1 MVELLFTEK
10 EGVAGTLI
18 DLAGG
23 GVSTLAGLYVWEKL
37 AQPVNKLLG
46 KWLGLW
52 AQPITAFVIG
62 LIVLHIA
69 RSQEGTLGRF
79 LQLMAYGM
87 LGGATAKALN
97 IDPPLT
103 PTNPTG
109 NKVAVSPWSTLRPTP
124 IVPQ

>member
-1 MVELLFTEK
+1 MVELLFTTR
-10 EGVAGTLI
+10 EGLAGTAI

-23 GVSTLAGLYVWEKL
+23 GISVLGGLYVWEKL
-37 AQPVNKLLG
+37 AGPVNRMLG
-46 KWLGLW
+46 KWLGSY
-52 AQPITAFVIG
+52 AQPVTAFVIG

-69 RSQEGTLGRF
+69 RSQEGALGRF

-87 LGGATAKALN
+87 LGGAAAKALG

-103 PTNPTG
+103 PTNPVG
-109 NKVAVSPWSTLRPTP
+109 RRVVSPWSTLQPVP

>member
-1 MVELLFTEK
+1 MFTTR
-10 EGVAGTLI
+10 EGLAGTVI

-23 GVSTLAGLYVWEKL
+23 GISVLGGLYVWEKL
-37 AQPVNKLLG
+37 AGPVNRLLG
-46 KWLGLW
+46 KWLGSY
-52 AQPITAFVIG
+52 AQPVTAFVIG

-69 RSQEGTLGRF
+69 RSQEGALGRF

-87 LGGATAKALN
+87 LGGAASKALG

-103 PTNPTG
+103 PTNPVG
-109 NKVAVSPWSTLRPTP
+109 RRVVSPWSTLQPVP

>member
-1 MVELLFTEK
+1 MVELLFTQK
-10 EGVAGTLI
+10 EGIAGTLI

-23 GVSTLAGLYVWEKL
+23 GISVLGGLYVWEKL
-37 AQPVNKLLG
+37 AQSINQFLG
-46 KWLGLW
+46 KWLGMW
-52 AQPITAFVIG
+52 AQPVTAFVIG

-69 RSQEGTLGRF
+69 RSQEGALGRF
-79 LQLMAYGM
+79 LQVMAYGM
-87 LGGATAKALN
+87 LGGAAAKALN

-109 NKVAVSPWSTLRPTP
+109 RRVVSPWSTLQPVP

>member
-1 MVELLFTEK
+1 MVELLFSNR
-10 EGVAGTLI
+10 EGIQGTLI

-46 KWLGLW
+46 KWLGVW
-52 AQPITAFVIG
+52 AQPITAFIIG
-62 LIVLHIA
+62 LIILHIA
-69 RSQEGTLGRF
+69 RNQEGMLGRF
-79 LQLMAYGM
+79 LQIMSYGM
-87 LGGATAKALN
+87 LGGAAAKALG

-103 PTNPTG
+103 PTNPVG
-109 NKVAVSPWSTLRPTP
+109 KRVVSPWSTLAPTP

>member
-1 MVELLFTEK
+1 MVELLFTTR
-10 EGVAGTLI
+10 EGLAGTAI

-23 GVSTLAGLYVWEKL
+23 GISVLGGLYVWEKL
-37 AQPVNKLLG
+37 AQPVNRFLG
-46 KWLGLW
+46 KWLGSY
-52 AQPITAFVIG
+52 AQPVTAFVVG

-69 RSQEGTLGRF
+69 RSQEGALGRF

-87 LGGATAKALN
+87 LGSAAAKALG

-103 PTNPTG
+103 PVNPTG
-109 NKVAVSPWSTLRPTP
+109 RRVVSPWSTLQPVP